1 MNVVLDLNMETITT
15 SIFTVIN
22 LLVLYF
28 ALRKILF
35 KRVTEFMENRT
46 NSIKDS
52 IENADMSK
60 AEASKLK
67 QQYEDQLRTARD
79 EADKILN
86 DARARANKEYDE
98 ILSTAK
104 KDAEGI
110 LARGIEEIAREREQM
125 VKDIRGQV
133 TGLAL
138 TVASKVLEANMDNE
152 KNKALAEKFINEVGA
167 A

>member
-1 MNVVLDLNMETITT
+1 MLELNKETITT
-15 SIFTVIN
+15 AIFTVIN
-22 LLVLYF
+22 LLILYF
-28 ALRKILF
+28 FLRKILF

-46 NSIKDS
+46 RSIKDS

-67 QQYEDQLRTARD
+67 QQYEDQIRNAKN

-86 DARARANKEYDE
+86 DARARANKEYDA
-98 ILSTAK
+98 ILSAAK

-110 LARGIEEIAREREQM
+110 LARAREEIEREREQM
-125 VKDIRGQV
+125 VKDVRGQV